1 MRGNLFQWIRR
12 GLWVLVALFFAASG
26 GAIYVTWIQ
35 IQPSASSLCGNCV
48 IEPLRIILNFGAP
61 LAAGTISGLA
71 CITHRMAGRLWPVA
85 VAGVLSAATIAGLV
99 IFSMRVFRNFL
110 PGHDLARI
118 IWWF

>member
-1 MRGNLFQWIRR
+1 MRENLFQWIRR
-12 GLWVLVALFFAASG
+12 GLWVLIALFFAASG

-35 IQPSASSLCGNCV
+35 LRPSAGSPCDDCL

-61 LAAGTISGLA
+61 LATGTISGLA
-71 CITHRMAGRLWPVA
+71 CLTYRVAGRLWPVA
-85 VAGVLSAATIAGLV
+85 FVGVLSAATIAGLV
-99 IFSMRVFRNFL
+99 TFSVQVFRNFL